1 MYMCVYVLDTVE
13 KYFSI
18 VSLYIDMHK
27 KQHAT
32 NICQRFV
39 CQSLFD
45 FIKNEI
51 FMREVEMHE
60 EIQT

>member
-1 MYMCVYVLDTVE
+1 MGCFSFIPNNSDECVVKCMCVCMFLDTVE
-13 KYFSI
+13 KYFFHCFAI
-18 VSLYIDMHK
+18 EMHK

-45 FIKNEI
+45 F
-51 FMREVEMHE
+51 
-60 EIQT
+60 